1 MGIWAQEK
9 DYLSI
14 ILGEENL
21 KVAHLRMA
29 APGMEVVNVVY
40 RDIRGIT
47 EEDLSKTIQAVLS
60 ELNVKK
66 STAICIIPSH
76 LATTKNIEI
85 PSLDDNEIKS
95 IINLQ
100 AGRHTPYSREE
111 IIIDYINI
119 GVYQRNYSKVLL
131 VIVNRNVLKK
141 QLTIL
146 ENTGIKV
153 SKVLFAPEGISRFY
167 AKGMNMSQEASPIGI
182 IDVGSMFTDFAVA
195 FHGTVIACRNIPIG
209 LTHII
214 SEGKAAFDKLTA
226 ELKKSVES
234 YQSEDIEKIPE
245 SYILTSDGNKIRE
258 FQPLLK
264 DALNANVKIAPF
276 LDYVKVK
283 PEIRK
288 IFTAAGEESFLNVIG
303 PAVVAGESRLDLLPE
318 DMKMQRTIE
327 AQGREV
333 TKSGIFAFVII
344 ILICAMFFMKIQFKT
359 ALLENIKKEH
369 DPKRKETQILEEI
382 TARTAIVKSYFNKRL
397 VGLNTINELFSI
409 IPEEIY
415 LESVTLEQDG
425 KITIQGISESMSRVF
440 TLVGTLED
448 STLFKGVKTT
458 STTAKKE
465 RGKDVAAFELTFR
478 LESAQD
484 EEAEV
489 EDETAVPE
497 VPATQV
503 QPKKEV
509 KK

>member
-1 MGIWAQEK
+1 MGILAQEK

-14 ILGEENL
+14 ILGGENL
-21 KVAHLRMA
+21 KVAHVRMIA
-29 APGMEVVNVVY
+29 GVLEVVNVVH
-40 RDIRGIT
+40 RDIRGIS
-47 EEDLSKTIQAVLS
+47 EEDLPKTIQAVLS

-66 STAICIIPSH
+66 ATAICIIPSH

-85 PSLDDNEIKS
+85 PSLDDTEIKS

-131 VIVNRNVLKK
+131 VIVNRGVLKK

-146 ENTGIKV
+146 EGAGLKV
-153 SKVLFAPEGISRFY
+153 NKVLFAPEGIVRFY
-167 AKGMNMSQEASPIGI
+167 AKGLNLGQEAAPVGI

-209 LTHII
+209 LTHFA
-214 SEGKAAFDKLTA
+214 SEGRAAFDKLTA

-234 YQSEDIEKIPE
+234 YQGEDIEKLPE
-245 SYILTSDGNKIRE
+245 SYILTSDDNKIKE

-264 DALNANVKIAPF
+264 DALNANVKIVPF

-283 PEIRK
+283 SETRK
-288 IFTAAGEESFLNVIG
+288 ILTAEGGESFLNVIG
-303 PAVVAGESRLDLLPE
+303 PALVATESCLDMLPE
-318 DMKMQRTIE
+318 DIKMQRTIE
-327 AQGREV
+327 EQGREV
-333 TKSGIFAFVII
+333 TKSGIFVFVII

-359 ALLENIKKEH
+359 ALLENIKKDH
-369 DPKRKETQILEEI
+369 DPKRRETQVLEEI
-382 TARTAIVKSYFNKRL
+382 TARTAIVKNYFNKRL

-409 IPEEIY
+409 IPDEIY

-425 KITIQGISESMSRVF
+425 KITIQGISESMSLVF

-448 STLFKGVKTT
+448 SMFFKGVKTT

-489 EDETAVPE
+489 EDETAAPE
-497 VPATQV
+497 VPATEGQSKEEA
-503 QPKKEV
+503 KK
-509 KK
+509 